1 MNVQLSNLEVGRNA
15 ARDVLSQLSAAIER
29 SDVNALESL
38 FFAQSY
44 WRDILALTWA
54 IRTHGSPSLFGPQ
67 LLRALRDH
75 NARDFAIEEQSVQA
89 FTRKA
94 TGPTVEAFFRF
105 ETDVAACRGYLR
117 LRQGQKAGRDWQ
129 IWILFT
135 SMEEIKGHEERS
147 GGNRPAT
154 SSSEHAGAGGWL
166 SSAAHARRYEDDDP
180 DTVIVGGAQTG
191 LALAARLGALDVP
204 ALVVERE
211 PRIGDVWRNR
221 YQSLILH
228 NQIWANH
235 FPFMP
240 FPSTWP
246 IYLSKDQLAAWLE
259 IYAEAMSIAVWTSTT
274 VADSSYDRATGRW
287 ALTLRRG
294 DGSLK
299 VLQPRNVVLASGV
312 FGGPR
317 RLALPGA
324 EHFDGTIVHA
334 GDRPGRLDAGG
345 LRVLVVGSGSS
356 AHDIALEL
364 HGQGAAVTML
374 QRSSTC
380 VVSLEPGAAIP
391 YSIYKERG
399 LPVDDA
405 DMIGNSI
412 PFPVLED
419 LHKDMTKQIAD
430 LDRQLLEGLDA
441 AGFKTNLG
449 DDDSGFLMRFFR
461 VGGGYYINVGAS
473 DRIVSGDIKV
483 IGGTTIR
490 SLSGHRVE
498 FADGRAGEFDL
509 VVVAVGY
516 ENMQESVRG
525 ILGGEVA
532 DRVGPIWGFDH
543 DFELRN
549 MWKPTAQ
556 PGLWLAGG
564 SLQQNRSYSKY
575 LALQIKA
582 RQLGLI
588 DG

>member
-1 MNVQLSNLEVGRNA
+1 MNVQLSALEVGRNA
-15 ARDVLSQLSAAIER
+15 ARDVLAQLSAAIDR
-29 SDVNALESL
+29 NDLSALESL
-38 FFAQSY
+38 FATQSY
-44 WRDILALTWA
+44 WRDILALTWS
-54 IRTHGSPSLFGPQ
+54 IRTRADVGSFGSQ
-67 LLRALRDH
+67 LLRALRNN
-75 NARDFAIEEQSVQA
+75 NAREFTIEEQSVQA

-94 TGPTVEAFFRF
+94 IGPTVEAFFRF
-105 ETDVAACRGYLR
+105 ETDVATCRGYLR
-117 LRQGQKAGRDWQ
+117 LRQGTVTGKDWRV
-129 IWILFT
+129 WILFT
-135 SMEEIKGHEERS
+135 SMEEIKGHEEKSGHRRPVISAGQRS
-147 GGNRPAT
+147 GT
-154 SSSEHAGAGGWL
+154 WL
-166 SSAAHARRYEDDDP
+166 SSAEHARHYEDSDP

-211 PRIGDVWRNR
+211 ARIGDVWRNR

-240 FPSTWP
+240 FPSSWP
-246 IYLSKDQLAAWLE
+246 VYLSKDQLASWLE
-259 IYAEAMSIAVWTSTT
+259 IYAEAMSIAAWTSTT
-274 VADSSYDRATGRW
+274 VADGSYDEAARRW
-287 ALTLRRG
+287 TLTLRRG
-294 DGSLK
+294 DGTLK
-299 VLQPRNVVLASGV
+299 ILSPRNVVLASGV
-312 FGGPR
+312 FGSAR

-324 EHFDGTIVHA
+324 ENFDGTIVHA
-334 GDRPGRLDAGG
+334 SNRPGRLDAAG

-356 AHDIALEL
+356 AHDVALEL
-364 HGQGAAVTML
+364 HGQGADVTML

-380 VVSLEPGAAIP
+380 IVSLEPGAAIP

-419 LHKDMTKQIAD
+419 LHKDMTRQIAD
-430 LDRQLLEGLDA
+430 LDRELIDGLNA
-441 AGFKTNLG
+441 AGFETNLG
-449 DDDSGFLMRFFR
+449 DDGSGFLMRFFR

-483 IGGTTIR
+483 INGTTIQ

-509 VVVAVGY
+509 IVVAVGY
-516 ENMQESVRG
+516 DNMQETVRS
-525 ILGGEVA
+525 ILGDEVA
-532 DRVGPIWGFDH
+532 DKVGPIWGFD
-543 DFELRN
+543 DEFELRN

-564 SLQQNRSYSKY
+564 SLQQNRPFSKY